1 MAAPQVDN
9 EYWDEIAKARVELQN
24 LISKENYSAWDLLR
38 LAYASQFSIANFHH
52 AYAGTSTSTDA
63 TTKKTQSAIN
73 NLKTK
78 MEKIK
83 RNHLKI
89 TYPDLYQL
97 AGVVALQTLG
107 GPKIE
112 FVPGREESEI
122 PPDEGCLPDVSVK
135 GLCCSFCSNS
145 LESGPSDLRA
155 IFHRV
160 GISNSD
166 LIVALCGGLK
176 LARRA
181 DAEKSGGQGPK
192 SGDQAPKSGETLKFD
207 NSYFKELNKKGKLPV
222 EAIDKALLNDPE
234 FRSRVHLY
242 AMDEDE
248 FKRHYVVAHKKLSEF
263 GLLHSTFFGSA
274 FENSMLRLKNMPVT
288 LAIAAAVIFSVFY
301 LINRKLSKFGLP
313 HSSFFGSAFENSIVR
328 LKNMPVTQR
337 AVGVAVAAAVVISSV
352 FYLIN
357 RRRANKYSSQQFH

>member
-1 MAAPQVDN
+1 MLV
-9 EYWDEIAKARVELQN
+9 
-24 LISKENYSAWDLLR
+24 
-38 LAYASQFSIANFHH
+38 
-52 AYAGTSTSTDA
+52 
-63 TTKKTQSAIN
+63 
-73 NLKTK
+73 
-78 MEKIK
+78 
-83 RNHLKI
+83 
-89 TYPDLYQL
+89 
-97 AGVVALQTLG
+97 
-107 GPKIE
+107 GPGIV
-112 FVPGREESEI
+112 FVPGREDSTISPE
-122 PPDEGCLPDVSVK
+122 EGCLPDVSVK

-192 SGDQAPKSGETLKFD
+192 SADQAPKSRETLKFD

-242 AMDEDE
+242 ATDEDE

-263 GLLHSTFFGSA
+263 GLPHSSLSGSA
-274 FENSMLRLKNMPVT
+274 FENSTLCLKNMPVT
-288 LAIAAAVIFSVFY
+288 FAIAAAVVIFSVFY
-301 LINRKLSKFGLP
+301 LINRKLSELGLP
-313 HSSFFGSAFENSIVR
+313 HSSFSGSAFENSIVH

-337 AVGVAVAAAVVISSV
+337 VVGVAVAATVVISSV

-357 RRRANKYSSQQFH
+357 RRKAKKYSSQQFH